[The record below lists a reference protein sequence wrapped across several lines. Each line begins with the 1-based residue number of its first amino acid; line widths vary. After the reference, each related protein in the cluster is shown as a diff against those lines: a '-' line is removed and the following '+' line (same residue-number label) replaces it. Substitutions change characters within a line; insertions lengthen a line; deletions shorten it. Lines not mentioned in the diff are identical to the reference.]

1 MKYLFFVLIA
11 ALLLISKPQLAQSA
25 KDIDIPYT
33 KFVLKNGLTLLVH
46 EDHKAPI
53 VAVNIWYHVG
63 SKNEKPGRTGFA
75 HLFEHLMFNGS
86 ENYDDDYFK
95 ALEKVGATD
104 LNGTTSED
112 RTNYFQ
118 NVPTSALDVAL
129 WMESDRMGHLIGAIT
144 QAKLDEQ
151 RGVVQNEKRQ
161 YDNEP
166 YMMKIEDHST
176 KNCYPVGHPYSWSVI
191 GSMEDLDAAKLE
203 DVHEWFKNYYG
214 PNNAVLVLAGDITPQ
229 LAYEKVNK
237 FFGDIPPIQPVQ
249 RPVTWVAKMT
259 GLKRFVV
266 EDRVPQS
273 RIIKIWNIPEWSSKD
288 LFLLDLASDVL
299 AVGKNSRLYKR
310 LVYEEQIATD
320 ARAYISPKELGSQFT
335 LDVTAK
341 PGIDLAKIEQIL
353 DEEFAKLLNDGPTQ
367 SELEL
372 VKTNFIS
379 GFVRGIERIGGFG
392 GKSDILAQSFIFSG
406 SPDFYKTRLQ
416 WLDEMKAA
424 DIKKAMNDWLSDGVS
439 ILEIHPYENLVT
451 ETSTADRSKPPETS
465 EPPVAKFPKIERSTL
480 SNGLKIV
487 LATRTAV
494 PVVNFL
500 LSVDAGF
507 AADQNLPEGT
517 SSLAMN
523 LMDEG
528 TKTKT
533 SLQLNEELLKLGAN
547 LYTGSGLDNCN
558 VGLSALKGSLDKS
571 LELFADIILNPS
583 FPDKELDRLKNERF
597 SQIKREK
604 SSPTQMALRVLP
616 KYIYGED
623 HPYGTPFTGSGYE
636 ETVKNITRN
645 DIVSFHDKWF
655 KPNNSTLIVVGD
667 ISMDELKS
675 KIDKLFKNWKSGDAP
690 KKKIENVSHK
700 TAPVVYVMDKPGSP
714 QSVVIAGHVAPP
726 RSDENYLEMEAL
738 NYVLGGTFTSR
749 INMNLREDKHWSYG
763 AGSTFFTSEGQM
775 PFLVFA
781 FVQGDKT
788 KESIQEI
795 HKEISGFLTDKPIT
809 SEEISKMKLNKTLE
823 LPGSWETNNAI
834 LNSLSEI
841 VDYNLPDNYYDT
853 YVKKINSLSDSEITK
868 VAKRILAPD
877 KMIWVVV
884 GDLSKIEDPLKELG
898 YKINVIDTDGNIIKK

>member
-11 ALLLISKPQLAQSA
+11 ALLVISKPQLAQSA

-451 ETSTADRSKPPETS
+451 DTSAADRSKLPETS

>member
-451 ETSTADRSKPPETS
+451 ETSAADRSKLPETS

>member
-451 ETSTADRSKPPETS
+451 ETSTADRSKLPETS

-781 FVQGDKT
+781 FVHGDKT

>member
-451 ETSTADRSKPPETS
+451 DTSAADRSKLPETS

>member
-11 ALLLISKPQLAQSA
+11 ALLVISKPQLAQSA

-451 ETSTADRSKPPETS
+451 ETSTADRSKLPETS

>member
-11 ALLLISKPQLAQSA
+11 ALLVISKPQLAQSA

-451 ETSTADRSKPPETS
+451 ETSAADRSKLPETS

>member
-11 ALLLISKPQLAQSA
+11 ALLVISKPQLAQSA

-451 ETSTADRSKPPETS
+451 ETSTADRSKLPETS

-571 LELFADIILNPS
+571 LDLFADIILNPS

-775 PFLVFA
+775 SFLVFA